1 MGEFAFLWRGGG
13 HDTNIF
19 VNLQKI
25 GKRMSELQKRID
37 SITRKAELLTSECSL
52 LRRRHAEA
60 LDQIAA
66 LEATVASQAKEIELL
81 STRLEYLNVVSV
93 IEPKAED
100 RAAARDR
107 LTRLLHDI
115 DLCIADLSD
124 CNER

>member
-1 MGEFAFLWRGGG
+1 
-13 HDTNIF
+13 
-19 VNLQKI
+19 
-25 GKRMSELQKRID
+25 MSELQKRID

-52 LRRRHAEA
+52 LRRRHAES
-60 LDQIAA
+60 LDQIAS

-81 STRLEYLNVVSV
+81 STRLEYLTVISV

-100 RAAARDR
+100 RAAVRDR

-115 DLCIADLSD
+115 DRCIADLSD